1 MIVTVSIREENT
13 EEQRSVSVSAPC
25 IATVMALG
33 IAIYDAGGEAI
44 TAAGKKGW
52 LTNA

>member
-1 MIVTVSIREENT
+1 MIVTVSIRQENT
-13 EEQRSVSVSAPC
+13 EEQRSVSASTPC

-44 TAAGKKGW
+44 AEARAKGW
-52 LTNA
+52 VA